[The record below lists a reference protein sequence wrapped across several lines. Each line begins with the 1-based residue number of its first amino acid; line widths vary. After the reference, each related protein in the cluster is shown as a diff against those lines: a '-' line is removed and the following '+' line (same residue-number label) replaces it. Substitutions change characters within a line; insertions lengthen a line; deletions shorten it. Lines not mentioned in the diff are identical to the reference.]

1 MRRKAEHLGVR
12 GRERV
17 LASHA
22 IRCEE
27 GADRRPARASQAQ
40 GPCLLIRQHAPEY
53 PNHDMTEMVGPGNR
67 LTFDI
72 IVGRVGRAWELG
84 RTHEPSEGSTGG
96 SCREGPIHKSPLHDN
111 GEGVTG
117 NGTCAPGAQG
127 PEMANAAGD
136 EGSNTNLEGDD
147 VVNRPRVRHGGE
159 TDTEVTLRRDSQNGE
174 YD

>member
-1 MRRKAEHLGVR
+1 MRVSLGDTYSSQPLDVPDESP
-12 GRERV
+12 GYEQTW
-17 LASHA
+17 
-22 IRCEE
+22 IRILEDLSRC
-27 GADRRPARASQAQ
+27 GLP
-40 GPCLLIRQHAPEY
+40 
-53 PNHDMTEMVGPGNR
+53 GPGNR